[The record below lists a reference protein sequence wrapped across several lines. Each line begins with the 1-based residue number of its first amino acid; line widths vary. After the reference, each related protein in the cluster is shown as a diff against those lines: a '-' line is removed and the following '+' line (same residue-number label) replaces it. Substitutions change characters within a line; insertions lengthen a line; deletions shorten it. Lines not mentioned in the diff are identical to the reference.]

1 MVPCYPWHG
10 RTVIPTFHPA
20 AILHG
25 GGEKSR
31 QFVELQEDFELIK
44 RTLAPPPAPPPPAAS
59 FADYGRSEAP
69 PPDDQLELF

>member
-1 MVPCYPWHG
+1 V
-10 RTVIPTFHPA
+10 VPTFHPA

-31 QFVELQEDFELIK
+31 QFSDLQEDFELIK
-44 RTLAPPPAPPPPAAS
+44 RTLATPKPAPAPPGAPL
-59 FADYGRSEAP
+59 ADYGRAEAP